1 MFYASTDVCDFF
13 CYSEIFLLI
22 CKCYTRLAF
31 YNKLNAI
38 NAIDYQHY

>member
-1 MFYASTDVCDFF
+1 MLNFVKFF
-13 CYSEIFLLI
+13 HLLMHEIFLLI